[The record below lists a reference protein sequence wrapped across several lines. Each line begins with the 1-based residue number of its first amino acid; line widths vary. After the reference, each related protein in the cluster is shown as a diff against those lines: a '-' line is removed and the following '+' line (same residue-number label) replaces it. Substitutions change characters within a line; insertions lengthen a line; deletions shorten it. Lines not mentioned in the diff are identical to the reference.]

1 MNKITR
7 PLTVLHIGT
16 INKPIGPSNGYSP
29 IETVIYNIDK
39 GLHTLGHRSIVACS
53 ADSAVTGEQY
63 NTVARSLGDYCHT
76 GTGEGQ
82 ASVDLHLA
90 RALARAQP
98 GDIDIIHM
106 HEWFEHV
113 YDGRFAPA
121 APIVMTLH
129 VPGNRSGLSEF
140 RAKSPAAFAASRG
153 RLHPVAISEY
163 QRRQYGKLLPAEM
176 TIPHGV
182 AVDDYLVKRE
192 PNTGSYLFSIGRI
205 TEDKGQDIAITVA
218 RKSGSKLI
226 IAGCVQDKE
235 ADRAFFSRLSESID
249 LSVDVGAQPVTPDY
263 YERVMRP
270 VLSSPEQV
278 IYLGELSAD
287 AAKYWYRHAQAT
299 VFPIRWGE
307 PFGMVLI
314 ESMASGTPILAFGKG
329 SVPEIVR
336 DGKTGFVVDSV
347 EAMVAAVPQI
357 SQLDRADSWR
367 HVKEHFSVER
377 MATGYASLYQQLAAA
392 ARVRGD
398 DHRPAGSRRPLTPQL
413 VLAQ

>member
-82 ASVDLHLA
+82 ASVNLHLA

-235 ADRAFFSRLSESID
+235 ATAPSSRGCRSRSISASMLALSRSLRTITRGSCDRSC
-249 LSVDVGAQPVTPDY
+249 
-263 YERVMRP
+263 
-270 VLSSPEQV
+270 
-278 IYLGELSAD
+278 
-287 AAKYWYRHAQAT
+287 
-299 VFPIRWGE
+299 
-307 PFGMVLI
+307 
-314 ESMASGTPILAFGKG
+314 
-329 SVPEIVR
+329 
-336 DGKTGFVVDSV
+336 
-347 EAMVAAVPQI
+347 
-357 SQLDRADSWR
+357 
-367 HVKEHFSVER
+367 
-377 MATGYASLYQQLAAA
+377 
-392 ARVRGD
+392 
-398 DHRPAGSRRPLTPQL
+398 RRPSRSSTSANSPPMRRNTGTATLKPRSSRS
-413 VLAQ
+413 AGESPSGWC